1 MTVQNEERL
10 GTENIWKLMLTMGI
24 PTFIAQL
31 INLLYNIVDRIYIGH
46 IPASGPAALTGIG
59 LCFPIVSVISAF
71 SAFVGAGGA
80 PLAAIAMGKGDKE
93 RAQSILSN
101 GVTMLLSFSVIL
113 TVLFYLTKR
122 PLLYMFGASD
132 VTFPYADAYL
142 SVYLSGTVFVQL
154 TIGLNPFITAQG
166 RPRIAMMS
174 VLIGALLNIILDP
187 VFIFVLDMG
196 TRGAAVATII
206 SQAVS
211 AVWVIWF
218 LTSRQA
224 SLSVSGKNM
233 YPQWKIIGS
242 VAALG
247 ISPFIMQSTESLI
260 SIVLNSG
267 LQHYG
272 GDLYVGSLTIMQS
285 VMQLISVPIQGF
297 SQGVQPI
304 ISYNYG
310 AGNRGRVKKTCFS
323 VIALTAGI
331 SFFLTLTAVLFP
343 EMFSGIFT
351 DDAELIALCGR
362 TMPVFLAG
370 MLIFGIQMGCQQ
382 SFMALG
388 QARFSLFFALLRKV
402 ILLIPLAIIL
412 PAITGS
418 VMGVYV
424 AEPVS
429 DSIAAATCG
438 TVFALNFKK
447 ILNKNEVMQAPEG
460 RRA

>member
-46 IPASGPAALTGIG
+46 IPGSGSAALTGIG
-59 LCFPIVSVISAF
+59 LCFPILSIISAF
-71 SAFVGAGGA
+71 SSFVGAGGA

-101 GVTMLLSFSVIL
+101 GMTVLLFFSVIL
-113 TVLFYLTKR
+113 TVLFYLTKK

-132 VTFPYADAYL
+132 ATFPYADAYL
-142 SVYLSGTVFVQL
+142 SVYLLGTLFVQL
-154 TIGLNPFITAQG
+154 SIGLNTFITAQG
-166 RPRIAMMS
+166 KSRTAMMS
-174 VLIGALLNIILDP
+174 VLIGAVLNIILDP
-187 VFIFVLDMG
+187 LFIFVLDMG
-196 TRGAAVATII
+196 TRGAALATII

-211 AVWVIWF
+211 AAWVVRF
-218 LTSRQA
+218 LTSRKA
-224 SLSVSGKNM
+224 SLRISAKKM
-233 YPQWKIIGS
+233 RPEWKIIGS

-247 ISPFIMQSTESLI
+247 VSPFIMQSTESLI

-310 AGNRGRVKKTCFS
+310 AGNRGRVKKTCGS
-323 VIALTAGI
+323 IIALTTGI
-331 SFFLTLTAVLFP
+331 SFFLTLMAVLFP
-343 EMFSGIFT
+343 ELFAGIFT
-351 DDAELIALCGR
+351 DDAELAALCGR
-362 TMPVFLAG
+362 VMPVFLAG

-388 QARFSLFFALLRKV
+388 QAKFSLFFALLRKV
-402 ILLIPLAIIL
+402 ILLIPLALIL
-412 PAITGS
+412 PAVTGS
-418 VMGVYV
+418 VMGVYA

-429 DSIAAATCG
+429 DSIAAVTCG

-447 ILNKNEVMQAPEG
+447 ILDRGTDKSSEIA
-460 RRA
+460 